1 MSSLINISILAL
13 VFLLSLAIP
22 VLIGVFVYNDSKKRN
37 MNAVLW
43 TLIAVLAPTFIGLI
57 IYLIV
62 RDDHSPLQCPSC
74 SQTVTDRYTVCPKCG
89 AKLKLTCE
97 KCSFPVEPQWHICPN
112 CAEPLP
118 ENQTNPLQAP
128 RNDKGLVGILIAVIL
143 IPVFLCVSLVI
154 GFSYLRTR
162 SGEMLGSSMYTDS
175 LDKTELSKFD
185 EVNNWLFDCD
195 QKGDGIYVLAYE
207 SKEDATQSYLIYRK
221 GTAKMAYTQ
230 TDFSIEGLFQKPV
243 NIFAYSDL
251 DESDAD
257 GYDLRY
263 LVFYESSAELKITE
277 NGTDAA
283 YSTGK
288 SDANWPA
295 LISEYIDKD
304 LSSPV
309 SIEIQNNTDIPIYNI
324 GMDVYQNDEK
334 SESQDVTNANNTAFK
349 KGDKV
354 NFTIYPSSFNDADS
368 LDYDLTL
375 SDSDN
380 NIIFKNKFVAEINT
394 NYQFL
399 IDYDANGNVTLVP
412 VN

>member
-43 TLIAVLAPTFIGLI
+43 TLIVVLAPTFIGLI

-97 KCSFPVEPQWHICPN
+97 KCSFPVEPQWHLCPN

-154 GFSYLRTR
+154 GFSYLHAGSEPTD
-162 SGEMLGSSMYTDS
+162 SSSMYTDS
-175 LDKTELSKFD
+175 LDKTELCKVD
-185 EVNNWLFDCD
+185 EVNSWLSNCD
-195 QKGDGIYVLAYE
+195 QTGDGIYVLACE

-221 GTAKMAYTQ
+221 GAAKTADIQ
-230 TDFSIEGLFQKPV
+230 TNSRLEGFFRKPV

-257 GYDLRY
+257 GYDLCY
-263 LVFYESSAELKITE
+263 LIFYEKTTELKITE

-283 YSTGK
+283 YSMTR
-288 SDANWPA
+288 SDTNWPE
-295 LISEYIDKD
+295 LISEYIYKD
-304 LSSPV
+304 FSGPV
-309 SIEIQNNTDIPIYNI
+309 SIEIQNNTDNPIYSI
-324 GMDVYQNDEK
+324 GMDIYHNGEI
-334 SESQDVTNANNTAFK
+334 SETNVVTNANNSAIK
-349 KGDKV
+349 NGGKV
-354 NFTIYPSSFNDADS
+354 SFTIDPSSFNDADS

-380 NIIFKNKFVAEINT
+380 NIIFKNKFTADANT